1 MTVKKT
7 QHRKTFEQRTADIDR
22 GHKLVASEAA
32 MEAMKNGAIA
42 AEWHSHYRQ
51 PGYDYR
57 LEHKERDGKIYAI
70 RGNWAIERGLMNKGA
85 GYTDEITA
93 PAEEH
98 LCRCYYTYLNNIRDL
113 PEDMLTEK
121 GKQYLADEKPLA
133 ALNRRKLRPVLLGT
147 PRRTKADQASKRPAE
162 SALNAKAV
170 RPLHT
175 SVLRRIVRYLLSGWL
190 REKT

>member
-1 MTVKKT
+1 M
-7 QHRKTFEQRTADIDR
+7 FEERTADINR
-22 GHKLVASEAA
+22 GHKLVASQAA

-42 AEWHSHYRQ
+42 AEWHSYYRQ

-113 PEDMLTEK
+113 PEDMLTEN

-133 ALNRRKLRPVLLGT
+133 ALSRRKLRPVLLGT
-147 PRRTKADQASKRPAE
+147 PRRTKAGGASRRYTE
-162 SALNAKAV
+162 SALNAKPAP
-170 RPLHT
+170 PLRA
-175 SVLRRIVRYLLSGWL
+175 SILSRIVRYLLSGWL
-190 REKT
+190 HEKR